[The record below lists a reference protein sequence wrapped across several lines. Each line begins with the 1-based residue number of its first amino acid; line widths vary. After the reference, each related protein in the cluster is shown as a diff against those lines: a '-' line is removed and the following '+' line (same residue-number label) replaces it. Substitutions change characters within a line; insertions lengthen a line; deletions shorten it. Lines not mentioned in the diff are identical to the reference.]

1 MDTTQDKQT
10 LFQDLFGSDEEEEED
25 EEEQQQQQQQTHAA
39 AVPAGSAEEDGGLY
53 DEEDSDDDRD
63 LDMQRSYGIESR
75 TAAAVAT
82 TTATTAAADIVDDD
96 DDDVDH
102 YRHRHDDV
110 DEYSGSTAQ
119 RADLPPLEDR
129 FLSVAPNPSIA
140 VDARVHYAR
149 LPNVLS
155 VESHPYSLE
164 QLRAERARYTM
175 ATENGMEQHL
185 QTSPLLLEKRRKLFE
200 GNVMRWRMATNGGSV
215 ESNTRLVRWDDGSY
229 QLHIGDEVYD
239 VSQGSFNGE
248 LNHLFVASADVFSC
262 QGRFHKKLSFKPH
275 STRSMA
281 HQTVNRI
288 LRHKERRKRTLITHV
303 VREEEDERRAR
314 ETQREKSR
322 MEAQQRAA
330 ERETV
335 GRVSLTSDFLE
346 EEGSG
351 GGAGDIGAIKRTY
364 RRPTVGSTA
373 SATSAATRRGT
384 SSSRKRT
391 RSRSNYYDSDESSG
405 PDSDDDHYYR

>member
-1 MDTTQDKQT
+1 MDTQNKEQ
-10 LFQDLFGSDEEEEED
+10 LFQDLFGSDEEEEES
-25 EEEQQQQQQQTHAA
+25 EQQTHVATAA
-39 AVPAGSAEEDGGLY
+39 QPAEEEDGGLY

-75 TAAAVAT
+75 AAPMIVSAA
-82 TTATTAAADIVDDD
+82 AAADIDVDDD
-96 DDDVDH
+96 DVAH
-102 YRHRHDDV
+102 YRHDDV
-110 DEYSGSTAQ
+110 DEYSGGAAQ
-119 RADLPPLEDR
+119 QADLPPLEDR

-175 ATENGMEQHL
+175 ATESGEGEEHL

-200 GNVMRWRMATNGGSV
+200 GNVMRWRMANGSV

-314 ETQREKSR
+314 ETQRERSR
-322 MEAQQRAA
+322 LEAQQRAA
-330 ERETV
+330 EREIV

-346 EEGSG
+346 EEGG
-351 GGAGDIGAIKRTY
+351 GGGDIGAIKRTY
-364 RRPTVGSTA
+364 RRPAAATA
-373 SATSAATRRGT
+373 AATRRGMA
-384 SSSRKRT
+384 SSSRKRM
-391 RSRSNYYDSDESSG
+391 RSSNYYDSDESSG
-405 PDSDDDHYYR
+405 DSDDNYYR